1 VRGVRFTYRF
11 IIHVFEGKLA
21 YLSFHWNE
29 SSNLSWP
36 PSKSALLSIFGGVFE
51 KTRLKKFAFEVFM
64 SFWNMVY
71 FSVFNE
77 VDDVYVVKEEFYQN
91 IILFGITSMTQ
102 RIFLSNRGIP
112 IESLPCSS
120 SLSLYLLMWSWVRLI
135 NSFSLSII
143 LAFPLMITAFSPL

>member
-1 VRGVRFTYRF
+1 MIHILVRGVRFTYRF

-91 IILFGITSMTQ
+91 IILFGIYLNDATDFFG
-102 RIFLSNRGIP
+102 RI
-112 IESLPCSS
+112 E
-120 SLSLYLLMWSWVRLI
+120 V
-135 NSFSLSII
+135 
-143 LAFPLMITAFSPL
+143 FP